1 MHGGQHNRIF
11 ANVFEDCA
19 LATSFDPWGAER
31 WLAKLDEPEFRGKCA
46 GRADDPAWLRR
57 YPELAH
63 LRDEPDRNLAAGN
76 LLVRCGRPF
85 RRKTA
90 LLRAFWNRDAD

>member
-1 MHGGQHNRIF
+1 M
-11 ANVFEDCA
+11 AVTA
-19 LATSFDPWGAER
+19 ATP
-31 WLAKLDEPEFRGKCA
+31 CA
-46 GRADDPAWLRR
+46 GRAALPACPPR
-57 YPELAH
+57 YPDLAH

-76 LLVRCGRPF
+76 LLVRCGRAF